1 MAFLLGDCLLQD
13 RLDDKGITQAEF
25 ARHMKCSRSYVSQLI
40 SGEAKMSLT
49 FAINAAYF
57 LNCRVTDLYV
67 LKWDSSRNE

>member
-1 MAFLLGDCLLQD
+1 LAFLLGDCLLQD

>member
-40 SGEAKMSLT
+40 SGDAKMSLT

-67 LKWDSSRNE
+67 LEWDSSRNE